1 MNEALAFPVP
11 AVQSIYTK
19 DTYGI
24 DEGVEKYKASN
35 VEKCK
40 CQTEIR
46 TSCLQYVEPCV
57 EIAADEGVRMKE
69 RHDIGGSLLDGR
81 KRKYMTKEGSLLER
95 RVWYWCSLR
104 RNVTS
109 EQLQVSR

>member
-1 MNEALAFPVP
+1 
-11 AVQSIYTK
+11 
-19 DTYGI
+19 
-24 DEGVEKYKASN
+24 
-35 VEKCK
+35 
-40 CQTEIR
+40 
-46 TSCLQYVEPCV
+46 
-57 EIAADEGVRMKE
+57 MKE